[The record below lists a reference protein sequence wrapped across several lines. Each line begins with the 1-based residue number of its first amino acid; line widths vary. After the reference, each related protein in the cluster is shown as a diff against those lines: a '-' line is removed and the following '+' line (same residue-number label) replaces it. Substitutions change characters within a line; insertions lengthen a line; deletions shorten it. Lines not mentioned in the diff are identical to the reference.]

1 MILQITLISLLAFLG
16 SIGTPF
22 FFGTTGGFYVLGRPL
37 IASFLVGLITGDMDT
52 ALKVGIVIQSM
63 YIGIVTPGA
72 VLPFDVSL
80 IGYIAPALIIMSNAN
95 ANLAATLTVPIGLLG
110 VMMWNFTY
118 VANVYF
124 VHRADK
130 EADKGS
136 IKGVIHNNLLP
147 QVLNFILRFGIT
159 FAILFL
165 GKGYLEK
172 IVAFIPAWLNN
183 ILSAIGALLPALGI
197 GLLLNMIVKNKL
209 HIGLFIVG
217 YILTVY
223 LKLPIIAIAI
233 LGTVLAL
240 AIFESQ
246 KGNNSALDSVTN
258 ASNEGD
264 ISKTSGLLD
273 SKTLNS
279 TFWKWLFFNGC
290 SQSGERM
297 QGIGFAHAMTPVIE
311 KLYGNDKDETRE
323 ALKRHTM
330 IFNVEPQIGSV
341 VLGTVSALEE
351 QRAQGGDIDDDTINT
366 IKVALMGP
374 LSGIGDTLI
383 PGTLIPL
390 MLAIAIALTQSAG
403 VAGPI
408 FYAVAYLLFTIFYSK
423 LLFKFG
429 YKTGVEGIQSIMS
442 NGQLDGLTNALNV
455 LGLLVIGSLS
465 ATYINVQTKLQYAS
479 GDMKIKLQSILD
491 NIMPGLI
498 GFVFVF
504 FIYWLIAKKK
514 FSALK
519 IIGLIFL
526 IGIVLGGLGVI

>member
-1 MILQITLISLLAFLG
+1 MILQIAIISILAYMG
-16 SIGTPF
+16 SIGAPF
-22 FFGTTGGFYVLGRPL
+22 FFGTTGGFYILGRPL
-37 IASFLVGLITGDMDT
+37 VASFLVGLITGDMET
-52 ALKVGIVIQSM
+52 ALKVGIIVQSM
-63 YIGIVTPGA
+63 YIGVVTPGA

-80 IGYIAPALIIMSNAN
+80 VGYIAPALIIMSNAN
-95 ANLAATLTVPIGLLG
+95 SNLAATLTVPIGLLG
-110 VMMWNFTY
+110 VMIWNFTY
-118 VANVYF
+118 VANVFF
-124 VHRADK
+124 VHRADH
-130 EADKGS
+130 EADQGS
-136 IKGVIHNNLLP
+136 IAGVARNNLLP
-147 QVLNFILRFGIT
+147 QVLNFVLRFGVT

-165 GKGYLEK
+165 GKGYLETL
-172 IVAFIPAWLNN
+172 VSMIPSWLNN
-183 ILSAIGALLPALGI
+183 MLSAIGALLPALGI

-233 LGTVLAL
+233 LGSVLAL
-240 AIFESQ
+240 ALFETS
-246 KGNNSALDSVTN
+246 KAKNEDAAAAMNNGNED
-258 ASNEGD
+258 EGP
-264 ISKTSGLLD
+264 KKRLLD
-273 SKTLNS
+273 KKTLDQ
-279 TFWKWLFFNGC
+279 TFWKWQFFNGP

-297 QGIGFAHAMTPVIE
+297 QGIGFAHAMTPVIQ
-311 KLYGNDKDETRE
+311 KLYGDNDAERRS

-341 VLGTVSALEE
+341 VVGTVAALEE
-351 QRAQGGDIDDDTINT
+351 QRALGGDIDDDTINT
-366 IKVALMGP
+366 VKVALMGP

-403 VAGPI
+403 VLGPI
-408 FYAVAYLLFTIFYSK
+408 FYIVAYLLFTLFYSR

-429 YKTGVEGIQSIMS
+429 YKAGLEGIQSIMS
-442 NGQLDGLTNALNV
+442 SGQLDNLTNALNT

-465 ATYINVQTKLQYAS
+465 ATYINIQTKLQYVD
-479 GDMKIKLQSILD
+479 GDMKLKLQTLLD
-491 NIMPGLI
+491 NIMPGLL
-498 GFVFVF
+498 GFAFVF